1 MLLVALLVG
10 LCMPAMADT
19 ATKTFASGDGTS
31 GQVGGDIIS
40 YEAEQ
45 GDYSSWGDDTP
56 QVARNAAGG
65 RAYTLRIYGGST
77 SSNKLHIRAAKGYL
91 ISEIKV
97 DWYRY
102 SALDIDYNGG
112 SPSATATKDGVS
124 VGRANVTTSET
135 TTSMSVNPAD
145 EVTIS
150 VTSEL
155 RILTITVTYAKE
167 EIVDPDPDVPST
179 DPEIGDLDTSGETV
193 YYIRNKATGL
203 YIKYGG
209 SWGMDAIEGRAAHP
223 FKLTKNGSSYALAS
237 IHGYFNSNY
246 SFNSLFMDRPQSE
259 STWSIVEVESGDEV
273 YYYLRGENGYALAS
287 VGNQYG
293 ILEFRKHDTGDIFQR
308 WEFVTIEETLPA
320 EMAKASVTTPV
331 DVTPFIKG
339 AAFDFAD
346 HVEVQEGDPFYSE
359 ITGLTDE
366 NWTYQ
371 HSYANNWVGFKVMEQ
386 YDWMSRWSDEVG
398 VSNTNL
404 NGIGLSRNNIHDRYV
419 VEQYLGELP
428 AGTYTFTYQG
438 FYNVRNR
445 LGEINVEE
453 IEKPTIAIATAVGDV
468 DPTNKA
474 EVAFVNYTDNTINNL
489 MDNGGGGDDRGY
501 YVATLLRDNR
511 DLCRNSIQFTLN
523 ETTHVLIR
531 ITKPETD
538 ETWLGSK
545 LQWIIAFDDFTLMY
559 QGTGNATVVDQ
570 AVLYYDR
577 VKEAYEYYSKKVSE
591 LGVPASY
598 ETCDLD
604 GCVHWTAWDNA
615 INGVVSVN
623 GLNLRGNEYTTPL
636 QKFAYLNGTAASNK
650 IDTEEEFLE
659 ALAKI
664 EDAYQA
670 AYKEHNSHKTDR
682 TEKIGNPSFEVMEGY
697 AYADNKVSIPSW
709 NNVMC
714 TWDGSAGIN
723 YWSQCPDVVRDAN
736 GLSHELKYAHSVNI
750 MGEKDAHPILQS
762 ITIEEAGLYELSAL
776 VASCAKGEVV
786 YSAGEEFN
794 NGEKAA
800 SDKIAQ
806 TDYTVFLTAGTYH
819 SGVVPKGKDN
829 FIEHK
834 LLFLVEQDNTTIN
847 IGALGGDGADFNLYD
862 PRGGGFFRVDNFAL
876 NYVSDVPNGRVK
888 LAIDEVKKIELD
900 EYGKQLLN
908 LADYETLF
916 EGGLVTDADA
926 VVQQIYSDMK
936 EASLAQKTKNADMT
950 WAIEN
955 ANFELGETGW
965 NFTETPENWETGV
978 FPHDKAKASIG
989 ADGGYLFNTWSA
1001 DGANCKEITQTV
1013 SGLRNGT
1020 YRLSAMVASDNGN
1033 KMTIK
1038 AGESAGEVTCIGAN
1052 DMIEVSCE
1060 FTVTGGPEQ
1069 EITIGVYNNS
1079 TWYKADNFR
1088 LTFLHNKLALDHAD
1102 TDVSDV
1108 KADWYTDVDLL
1119 RPMTNVTW
1127 NSFVVPYDMPVPEN
1141 WDVRELTDG
1150 SINGTHLSMTFSRVS
1165 DEKIKAGIPYMV
1177 RYYPKGVP
1185 EDPALDVNT
1194 DSNTDNDDP
1203 GYENKSERVT
1213 YTTLDGKTSGTISSE
1228 YTDVD
1233 TSIKPTSGVKEVVC
1247 DDGTGTLQ
1255 FVGSYVPTDIPEG
1268 AIFISDNKFY
1278 VSKGTSKIKGYRG
1291 YIVPGKKAAEARTFS
1306 MRTRG
1311 GESTDIESA
1320 NNEEATVVG
1329 IYDINGVKLNEIQDG
1344 LNILRMS
1351 DGTTIKILM
1360 K

>member
-1 MLLVALLVG
+1 
-10 LCMPAMADT
+10 MPAIADT
-19 ATKTFASGDGTS
+19 ATKTFASSDNGKTGGSFGTDD
-31 GQVGGDIIS
+31 VIS
-40 YEAEQ
+40 WSAVPGTYTSYTPKVQ
-45 GDYSSWGDDTP
+45 KNDLSST
-56 QVARNAAGG
+56 
-65 RAYTLRIYGGST
+65 YTLRMNGNST
-77 SSNKLHIRAAKGYL
+77 TSNNLIISSADGYL
-91 ISEIKV
+91 ISNIEIK
-97 DWYRY
+97 WYQFTFIGTTNY
-102 SALDIDYNGG
+102 DGG
-112 SPSATATKDGVS
+112 SPWATADKGGVS
-124 VGRANVTTSET
+124 VGNANVTTSGT
-135 TTSMSVNPAD
+135 TTSMSINNAD
-145 EVTIS
+145 KVTIS
-150 VTSEL
+150 VTDEL

-167 EIVDPDPDVPST
+167 EIVDPDPDVPGT
-179 DPEIGDLDTSGETV
+179 DPEIGDLDPSGNTI

-223 FKLTKNGSSYALAS
+223 FKLTNNTNGSYALAS

-386 YDWMSRWSDEVG
+386 YDWMSRWSDVIG

-438 FYNVRNR
+438 FYNVRNIW
-445 LGEINVEE
+445 GEINVEE
-453 IEKPTIAIATAVGDV
+453 IEKPTIAIAPAVGDV

-538 ETWLGSK
+538 ETWGGSK

-591 LGVPASY
+591 LGESASY

-615 INGVVSVN
+615 INGVVKVN
-623 GLNLRGNEYTTPL
+623 GLNLRGNQYTVPS
-636 QKFAYLNGTAASNK
+636 QKFAYLNGEADINK

-670 AYKEHNSHKTDR
+670 AYAEHLSHATDITKETIS
-682 TEKIGNPSFEVMEGY
+682 NPSFELFDDEG
-697 AYADNKVSIPSW
+697 NTIGWTVG
-709 NNVMC
+709 
-714 TWDGSAGIN
+714 WDGSVVAISGQTGEGLHGSKMYSTGKNGANTWTGRVSQVLTGITPGL
-723 YWSQCPDVVRDAN
+723 YALEAALATDGTTAYLVAN
-736 GLSHELKYAHSVNI
+736 GFY
-750 MGEKDAHPILQS
+750 
-762 ITIEEAGLYELSAL
+762 
-776 VASCAKGEVV
+776 
-786 YSAGEEFN
+786 
-794 NGEKAA
+794 
-800 SDKIAQ
+800 
-806 TDYTVFLTAGTYH
+806 
-819 SGVVPKGKDN
+819 SGVSSPN
-829 FIEHK
+829 FNTFVDHEV
-834 LLFLVEQDNTTIN
+834 LFLVEETQNVTIAVVGQN
-847 IGALGGDGADFNLYD
+847 NPYPADYPLYG
-862 PRGGGFFRVDNFAL
+862 PHYFPGSGSSFRVDNFRLKRVADL
-876 NYVSDVPNGRVK
+876 PQGRVL
-888 LAIDEVKKIELD
+888 LALADVEDIQIDKYAQEAALLD
-900 EYGKQLLN
+900 ENSLQAYKLN
-908 LADYETLF
+908 TYTDDAEAK
-916 EGGLVTDADA
+916 GAVTE
-926 VVQQIYSDMK
+926 IYSRFRNTVK
-936 EASLAQKTKNADMT
+936 AQRTKNADMT
-950 WAIEN
+950 YAI
-955 ANFELGETGW
+955 ADPSFEHGIDGAWTFSKFEEAGGDNGIYNNEGWIFTGS
-965 NFTETPENWETGV
+965 TGR
-978 FPHDKAKASIG
+978 KI
-989 ADGGYLFNTWSA
+989 FNTWQDDKAS
-1001 DGANCKEITQTV
+1001 GPISQIIT
-1013 SGLRNGT
+1013 GIPNGT
-1020 YRLSAMVASDNGN
+1020 YKVTAVMASAKDGVVYPVVLTANGVQNTDATNFNGADNNIGRLISVETQVTDNRLEISAEAKDG
-1033 KMTIK
+1033 K
-1038 AGESAGEVTCIGAN
+1038 
-1052 DMIEVSCE
+1052 
-1060 FTVTGGPEQ
+1060 
-1069 EITIGVYNNS
+1069 
-1079 TWYKADNFR
+1079 WYKVDNFH

-1108 KADWYTDVDLL
+1108 KSDWYTDVDLL

-1127 NSFVVPYDMPVPEN
+1127 NSFVVPYNMSVPEN

-1165 DEKIKAGIPYMV
+1165 EIKAGIPYMV

-1233 TSIKPTSGVKEVVC
+1233 TSIEPTSGVKEVVC

-1255 FVGSYVPTDIPEG
+1255 FVGSYVPTVIPEG

-1278 VSKGTSKIKGYRG
+1278 VSKGKSNIKGYRG
-1291 YIVPGKKAAEARTFS
+1291 YIVAGDAAAKARTFS

-1351 DGTTIKILM
+1351 DGTTIKIMM